1 MKPTDPQ
8 REAQENHAAA
18 SSLVTEGD
26 EAGTTIVEI
35 HARANSQRQPSGRS
49 VRFSQDFASYATSLS
64 YNLNLAVM
72 FHDFT

>member
-1 MKPTDPQ
+1 MCLGLQNEDPEEFPMKPTDPQ

-35 HARANSQRQPSGRS
+35 HTRANSQRQPSGRS
-49 VRFSQDFASYATSLS
+49 VRFSQDFASGER
-64 YNLNLAVM
+64 
-72 FHDFT
+72 